1 MHQRNSQLCTRHFPL
16 YINAKTRETWPHRY
30 IWQLPGACLL
40 QQVEAHITALNCH
53 AADLSER
60 CLQLINLVGE
70 LIDHLLQFGGRLEIV
85 IVHRGLHLIF
95 GRLKPVAQRRQS

>member
-1 MHQRNSQLCTRHFPL
+1 MLLTCQR
-16 YINAKTRETWPHRY
+16 
-30 IWQLPGACLL
+30 
-40 QQVEAHITALNCH
+40 
-53 AADLSER
+53 SER

-95 GRLKPVAQRRQS
+95 GRLKPVAQRRQSRGACVVPARRRSRNAGIHTRRT